1 MNEYKTLIHEFPPVY
16 DENSRIL
23 ILGSFPSVKSREVQF
38 YYGHPQNRF
47 WKILAALFE
56 APFPG
61 SVDERRA
68 FLKEHRI
75 ALWDVIEQCDIIGSS
90 DSSIKNV
97 IPTNLNVILDT
108 APIEH
113 IYCNGAASYKLF
125 NKYQA
130 KSTGRTA
137 ARLPSTS
144 PANAAQ
150 SLEQLTEQ
158 WKVILQVPPGQPFL

>member
-1 MNEYKTLIHEFPPVY
+1 MSEYKTLTHEFPPVY

-47 WKILAALFE
+47 WKVLAAIFE
-56 APFPG
+56 APLPG
-61 SVDERRA
+61 SVDERRV

-97 IPTNLNVILDT
+97 IPTDLNVILDT

-113 IYCNGAASYKLF
+113 IYCNGAASFKLF

-137 ARLPSTS
+137 VRLPSTS

-150 SLEQLTEQ
+150 SLEQVIEQ
-158 WKVILQVPPGQPFL
+158 WKVILQVPPG